1 MNAISQHR
9 ALQMDNFLEF
19 EFSGISSDNLWHHWM
34 LLDRSRFLLFLLR
47 SASAH
52 SPPPVQN
59 ISPKIKCYSHESTT
73 SICCW
78 REKHIIP
85 LAKLHTSKHKHTHN
99 SKCRHNH
106 ISIDWLYYCCNH
118 NPSGCP
124 FKFTQISTFLQF
136 SPNPSSITKK
146 QEHLSVL
153 HSGHTSCK
161 PL

>member
-9 ALQMDNFLEF
+9 ALQMDNFLES
-19 EFSGISSDNLWHHWM
+19 EFFGLSSDNLWHHWM

-78 REKHIIP
+78 REKHIIL
-85 LAKLHTSKHKHTHN
+85 LAKLHTSKHKHTHTILNVGTTTSAQTGFTTVVTIILQGVLSN
-99 SKCRHNH
+99 SPR
-106 ISIDWLYYCCNH
+106 SQRSYD
-118 NPSGCP
+118 
-124 FKFTQISTFLQF
+124 FL
-136 SPNPSSITKK
+136 PILP
-146 QEHLSVL
+146 V
-153 HSGHTSCK
+153 
-161 PL
+161 